1 MSKTL
6 YVHIPYCKNICIYCD
21 FPKVYS
27 KKQNID
33 LYLDNLIIE
42 LKNRAQDESFSH
54 LYVGGGTPSI
64 LNIDQVNFLFEQIY
78 KNVKIAKDA
87 EITFEANPENI
98 TVEYV
103 QNLKRHGVNRIS
115 LGVQT
120 FNSDILK
127 IINRAHN
134 RDVALR
140 AIEILNDE
148 LDNFNIDMIFAL
160 PTQSVNNLLEDIDVL
175 KKLKVPHFS
184 YYSLIIEENTMLT
197 ASNSKFSFIDE
208 DVEAEM
214 FEIIMNDFKEYDHYE
229 ISNFSRDKHLR
240 SKFNYNYWMMGEYIG
255 IGVGAHSFINN
266 QRIANA
272 RKLTDYYQG
281 IFNSNITTLTKKEA
295 FEEMMFLMLRTTEG
309 VNFDKIPTE
318 INITPWVEKLEE
330 LILKGLIHKQENRYS
345 LSKKGL
351 FLANE
356 VFSEMIL

>member
-240 SKFNYNYWMMGEYIG
+240 SKFNYNY
-255 IGVGAHSFINN
+255 
-266 QRIANA
+266 
-272 RKLTDYYQG
+272 
-281 IFNSNITTLTKKEA
+281 
-295 FEEMMFLMLRTTEG
+295 
-309 VNFDKIPTE
+309 
-318 INITPWVEKLEE
+318 
-330 LILKGLIHKQENRYS
+330 
-345 LSKKGL
+345 
-351 FLANE
+351 
-356 VFSEMIL
+356 